1 MSLKFVRQSNFLK
14 YNMSNLQDKL
24 KNFRSGFVAII
35 GAPNVG
41 KSTLL
46 NQMMGQK
53 ISITSKKPQTTRNRI
68 LGVVHRPYSQF
79 IFIDTPGI
87 HKAKRPLNIRIV
99 DAAIS
104 AIGNVD
110 IVLIMIDV
118 ANPDTESETFIVRKL
133 EKIKQ
138 PVILVLNKID
148 LVKKPDLLA
157 IMDKW
162 AKEYPFRA
170 IIPVSAISGNQID
183 ELVEAME
190 PLLPEGPPYYPEN
203 TVTDLPE
210 RFIAAEMIREKVFRL
225 TGQEIPYS
233 TAVTITSFSEE
244 KNGALIKINATIH
257 VERGSQKG
265 MIIGKD
271 GSKLKMIGTE
281 ARKEIERMVG
291 TKVYLKLFVR
301 VHKNW
306 SKDTKA
312 LRRLGY

>member
-1 MSLKFVRQSNFLK
+1 
-14 YNMSNLQDKL
+14 MSNMQDQL
-24 KNFRSGFVAII
+24 KKFRSGFVAIV

-46 NQMMGQK
+46 NQMMGEK

-68 LGVVHRPYSQF
+68 LGVVHRPTSQF

-99 DAAIS
+99 DAALS
-104 AIGNVD
+104 ALGNVD
-110 IVLIMIDV
+110 IVLIMTDV
-118 ANPDTESETFIVRKL
+118 ANPDTESETFIIKKL
-133 EKIKQ
+133 KKVKQ

-148 LVKKPDLLA
+148 LVQKPDLLS
-157 IMDKW
+157 IIDKW
-162 AKEYPFRA
+162 SKEYPFKA

-190 PLLPEGPPYYPEN
+190 PLLPEGPPYYPED
-203 TVTDLPE
+203 TITDMPE

-225 TGQEIPYS
+225 TGQEIPYA

-244 KNGALIKINATIH
+244 KNGALVKINATIH

-265 MIIGKD
+265 MIIGKN